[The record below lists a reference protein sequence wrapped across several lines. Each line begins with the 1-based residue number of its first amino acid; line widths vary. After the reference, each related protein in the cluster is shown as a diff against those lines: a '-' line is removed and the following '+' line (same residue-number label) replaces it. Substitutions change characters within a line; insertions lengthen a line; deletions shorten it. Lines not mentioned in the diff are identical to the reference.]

1 MPVTPTL
8 VVKNGNAPDLIRQ
21 LGHVWE
27 QTVQKDCQRYA
38 VCIPR
43 GVAIQ
48 GEVIAYQPEPGI
60 DVLIFDCAFNE
71 QLTIRLEGNFPA
83 PLHFFTQAK
92 GNLHVRSS
100 DLKFEITPLQCSI
113 YGGFTGQTIDLH
125 FPAQTSVMCMI
136 TFVHKERFFKDID
149 CEQLAVPDE
158 LLTAIED
165 TEQRKDSFLFQNI
178 FHLPAINALYEILQQ
193 DHVGLLNSAY
203 ATAKIYENLF
213 LQLETYK
220 RSVQRQGGRAVKM
233 DNKLK
238 LILDAEGIITAN
250 LSSPPTIPRLARM
263 VGTNQQDLKMGF
275 REVYGAT
282 INQYLTDR
290 RLEQAGVL
298 LRGGEMSVAEVA
310 TAVGYNSPGYFTRRF
325 KEKYGISPRHFMRT
339 PDVHRRGSDQKQ
351 TLATQ

>member
-1 MPVTPTL
+1 MSVTPTL
-8 VVKNGNAPDLIRQ
+8 IIKNGNAPSLLQQ

-27 QTVQKDCQRYA
+27 QQVEKDCQRYS
-38 VCIPR
+38 VCVPR

-71 QLTIRLEGNFPA
+71 ELTIRLEGNFPA

-92 GNLHVRSS
+92 GKLSVRSS
-100 DLKFEITPLQCSI
+100 DLNFEVNPLQCSI
-113 YGGFTGQTIDLH
+113 HGGFTGQDVDLH

-136 TFVHKERFFKDID
+136 TFVHKDRFFADID
-149 CEQLAVPDE
+149 CAQLAVPDE
-158 LLTAIED
+158 LLTTIED
-165 TEQRKDSFLFQNI
+165 MEQRQDSFLFQNI
-178 FHLPAINALYEILQQ
+178 FHLPAINALNEILQQ
-193 DHVGLLNSAY
+193 DHVGLLNTAY

-220 RSVQRQGGRAVKM
+220 RSIQRQGSRNVKM

-238 LILDAEGIITAN
+238 LILDAEGIICAN
-250 LSSPPTIPRLARM
+250 LNNPPTIPRLARM

-298 LRGGEMSVAEVA
+298 LRGGEMSVADVA
-310 TAVGYNSPGYFTRRF
+310 AAVGYNSPGYFTRRF
-325 KEKYGISPRHFMRT
+325 KEKYGTSPRQFMRT
-339 PDVHRRGSDQKQ
+339 PDVHRRGSGQQ
-351 TLATQ
+351 QPQAFR